1 MNTKEPSYIALY
13 NTGELEER
21 IQVAYKLLEQCT
33 LCPRKCKVNRL
44 QGETGF
50 CKTGS
55 KARVAS
61 YNAHFGEEDP
71 LVGTSG
77 SGTIF
82 FSFCN
87 LGCVFCQNYT
97 ISHHGEGIDIDSG
110 QLAAVMISLQ
120 KQGCHNIN
128 FVTPSHVVPQI
139 LKALP
144 IAIEKG
150 LNVPLVYNSSG
161 YDAVDTL
168 RLLDGIIDIYMPDFK
183 FWDKDTAKKY
193 AKAPDYPECTRKAI
207 LEMYRQVGNLE
218 MDGNGIAVSGLLV
231 RHLVMPGGLSETKEI
246 MEFLAALSQDIY
258 VNVMEQY
265 RPCFDACSYPMIN
278 RPLSRNEYKDAL
290 LIARKAG
297 LRRLEQGGLLHLLD
311 KLDLW
316 PDDG

>member
-1 MNTKEPSYIALY
+1 MKNRKPSYIALHKS
-13 NTGELEER
+13 GELKK
-21 IQVAYKLLEQCT
+21 QVQKAHKLLEQCT
-33 LCPRKCKVNRL
+33 LCPRKCKANRL
-44 QGETGF
+44 QDETGF
-50 CKTGS
+50 CKTGL

-71 LVGTSG
+71 LVGSSG

-110 QLAAVMISLQ
+110 QLAAIMVSLQ

-139 LKALP
+139 LSALP

-150 LNVPLVYNSSG
+150 LSVPLVYNSSG
-161 YDAVDTL
+161 YDSVDTL

-183 FWDKDTAKKY
+183 FWDKNTAKKY
-193 AKAPDYPECTRKAI
+193 AKTSDYPERARNAI
-207 LEMYRQVGNLE
+207 QEMYRQVGNLKI
-218 MDGNGIAVSGLLV
+218 DSNGIAVSGVLI
-231 RHLVMPGGLSETKEI
+231 RHLVVPGGLSETKEI
-246 MEFLAALSQDIY
+246 MEFLAKLSPEIY

-265 RPCFDACSYPMIN
+265 RPCHKASDYP
-278 RPLSRNEYKDAL
+278 
-290 LIARKAG
+290 LIARPLTQNEYEEALFAARNAG
-297 LRRLEQGGLLHLLD
+297 LMRLEQDGLLRLLE
-311 KLDLW
+311 KLESF
-316 PDDG
+316 PDR